1 MAFAIPWQ
9 GSEGHTR
16 SSSLRLK
23 QSIVHMAKDNLVSAT
38 LTAADMQAVSDAL
51 ATIRTKL
58 PFLIDLSPQDKR
70 RLFKMGDG
78 SRAFVEKA
86 LIAAQANPQVLP
98 PAFNLAEYTSD
109 WALWAQMSAL
119 ANNVTQLSELM
130 DDTQTALGSDLM
142 SAALSAYGY
151 LNEASV
157 GGLGEIKNDLG
168 KRFTRSSPSVPPAP
182 VPSNN

>member
-1 MAFAIPWQ
+1 
-9 GSEGHTR
+9 
-16 SSSLRLK
+16 
-23 QSIVHMAKDNLVSAT
+23 MAKDNLVTAT

-51 ATIRTKL
+51 TTIRTKL
-58 PFLIDLSPQDKR
+58 PFLIDLSPVEKR

-98 PAFNLAEYTSD
+98 PAFDLAEYARD
-109 WALWAQMSAL
+109 WALWAQVSTL
-119 ANNVTQLSELM
+119 ATNITQLSELI

-142 SAALSAYGY
+142 NAALTAYGY

-157 GGLGEIKNDLG
+157 GGLEEIKADLG
-168 KRFTRSSPSVPPAP
+168 KRFTRSSSSPAP
-182 VPSNN
+182 TPALAPA